1 MFAEHEVAQDG
12 DAGRVGEAVEEAR
25 CHVESRHPA
34 YSMIDPDIRCH
45 RHMAMIAAS
54 SPGVNSQAQ
63 PSGHQREAFCVNCRV
78 GPWLVVGPCIAV
90 TELVLGS
97 V

>member
-1 MFAEHEVAQDG
+1 MLTRTHA
-12 DAGRVGEAVEEAR
+12 
-25 CHVESRHPA
+25 
-34 YSMIDPDIRCH
+34 
-45 RHMAMIAAS
+45 
-54 SPGVNSQAQ
+54 
-63 PSGHQREAFCVNCRV
+63 HQREAFCVNCWEW

>member
-1 MFAEHEVAQDG
+1 LRQVLG
-12 DAGRVGEAVEEAR
+12 W
-25 CHVESRHPA
+25 
-34 YSMIDPDIRCH
+34 
-45 RHMAMIAAS
+45 
-54 SPGVNSQAQ
+54 
-63 PSGHQREAFCVNCRV
+63 